1 MRAGNTRPYPKQL
14 RNRSGTSLTDAAC
27 LNRDPT
33 MNAPVHQNYLTP
45 DNRQF
50 APLYDCTS
58 MEFAKKNRRAAARTG
73 RKALVRKAR
82 ARKTIER
89 KLDQERLRK
98 EIEQLW

>member
-1 MRAGNTRPYPKQL
+1 
-14 RNRSGTSLTDAAC
+14 
-27 LNRDPT
+27 

-45 DNRQF
+45 DTRQF
-50 APLYDCTS
+50 APLYDRTS
-58 MEFAKKNRRAAARTG
+58 MKFAKKNRRAAASTG

-82 ARKTIER
+82 ARKMIER